1 VDCDVVV
8 VGAGLAG
15 LVAATD
21 LAAAGYEVLVLE
33 ARDRVGGRT
42 LNAELPGAGSQGE
55 VVELGG
61 QWVGPGQDRVLR
73 LLAEQGIGCFPT
85 YDQGQHIAELG
96 GRTIR
101 YRRRVPPLGAVTLA
115 DIGQAQLALGRAVR
129 RIRLDAPWSSPG
141 AATLDR
147 QTFATWI
154 RRHCRTGRGRQFFSV
169 LTRAVFAA
177 EPEELSALWAIGYL
191 ASAGGLDPVIT
202 TAGGAQQDRVVGGSQ
217 RLPVALAA
225 KLGDRV
231 RTSVAVTG
239 VRHQRDGVELHTSA
253 GPVRGRRAVVAVPP
267 PLAAQLRFEPPL
279 PAGRA
284 ALLQRLP
291 MGAVTKANVVYS
303 EPFWRRDGLS
313 GQINSDARAVSMVF
327 DNTPPTGSY
336 GVLACFVEGRHATL
350 LGRLDDSA
358 RRARVLADLT
368 GYLGP
373 RAGRPEA
380 YLEHDWAADEWA
392 RGGYGAFAVPG
403 ALTRFGPALREPV
416 GAVHWAGAETAVR
429 WTGYLDGAVES
440 GRRSAIE
447 VIEALRDSR
456 PEGSRPE
463 GSRPEGSG
471 PAGGARSQ

>member
-1 VDCDVVV
+1 MNPVDCDVVV

-33 ARDRVGGRT
+33 ARHRVGGRT
-42 LNAELPGAGSQGE
+42 LNAELPGAGGE

-61 QWVGPGQDRVLR
+61 QWVGPGQDRVLG
-73 LLAEQGIGCFPT
+73 LLAEQGIDCFPT

-96 GRTIR
+96 GRTVR
-101 YRRRVPPLGAVTLA
+101 YQRRIPPLGAVTLA

-141 AATLDR
+141 ASTLDR
-147 QTFATWI
+147 QTFATWV
-154 RRHCRTGRGRQFFSV
+154 RRHCRTDRGRQFFSV
-169 LTRAVFAA
+169 LARAVFAA
-177 EPEELSALWAIGYL
+177 EPEELSALWAISYL

-231 RTSVAVTG
+231 RTGVAVAG
-239 VRHQRDGVELHTSA
+239 VSQLPDGVELHTSA
-253 GPVRGRRAVVAVPP
+253 GPVRGRRAVIAVPP
-267 PLAAQLRFEPPL
+267 PLAAQLRFDPPL

-291 MGAVTKANVVYS
+291 MGAVIKVNVVYS

-350 LGRLDDSA
+350 LSRLSGTAPRD
-358 RRARVLADLT
+358 RVLADLA

-380 YLEHDWAADEWA
+380 YLAHDWAADEWA

-403 ALTRFGPALREPV
+403 ALTRFGPALREPL

-440 GRRSAIE
+440 GRRAANE
-447 VIEALRDSR
+447 VTAALR
-456 PEGSRPE
+456 GSGPAA
-463 GSRPEGSG
+463 SEGSG
-471 PAGGARSQ
+471 PAGGASSQ